1 LAEGSIEALGRV
13 ENVDELAGNA
23 SEYRTLAEFLEV
35 TALIAGS
42 DDLAA
47 VGDASQVA
55 LMTMHI
61 AKGLEF
67 PAVFLV
73 GMEDG
78 IFPHFRSLGDPV
90 ELEEER
96 RLCYVGIT
104 RAERFLYVSHAW
116 SRMLWGNMSSN
127 IPSRFLT
134 ELPAELLRDVGGAGG
149 TGGPATGG
157 RDRWGGRRGADDEG
171 GTPGRSVFGRGV
183 ARTDAQVAGSPGRNT
198 STGAEL
204 LGLVAGDRVVHGLWG
219 EGDVVSARGEGDDAE
234 AEVSFAS
241 VGRKKLLLRM
251 APLKRA

>member
-1 LAEGSIEALGRV
+1 M
-13 ENVDELAGNA
+13 
-23 SEYRTLAEFLEV
+23 

-134 ELPAELLRDVGGAGG
+134 ELPAELLRDVGGGGAGGG

-157 RDRWGGRRGADDEG
+157 RDRWGGRRGDDDEG

-183 ARTDAQVAGSPGRNT
+183 ARTDAQVAGSPARNT

-219 EGDVVSARGEGDDAE
+219 EGDVVSASGEGDDAE